1 MTEQAIDQ
9 RAAFEGAIRQMAAT
23 NPAFRAELSSNPTEA
38 LKAAFGL
45 DLPADFNLRVVN
57 EKPGELVLVLPSP
70 VRELNDDELDVVS
83 GAGLSTFSTRLAE
96 PPRTACRRSLDPNK
110 RAAVR

>member
-83 GAGLSTFSTRLAE
+83 GAGLFDVFNSIG
-96 PPRTACRRSLDPNK
+96 RTSASGLSK
-110 RAAVR
+110 VVRPK

>member
-1 MTEQAIDQ
+1 MTEQATEQ
-9 RAAFEGAIRQMAAT
+9 RIAFEGAIRQMAAT
-23 NPAFRAELSSNPTEA
+23 DPAFRAQLSSNPADA

-45 DLPADFNLRVVN
+45 DLPSDFNLRVVN

-83 GAGLSTFSTRLAE
+83 GAGLFDFFSSIGPTFASGL
-96 PPRTACRRSLDPNK
+96 SK
-110 RAAVR
+110 VVRPK